1 MILLAIDTAA
11 SLCAACVYD
20 SEGGER
26 GRAVLD
32 IGKGHAER
40 LMDVIATALDEAGIG
55 YGDLDAVAVA
65 VGPGS
70 FTGVRVGVATA
81 RGFALALKIPAVGVT
96 TLEAI
101 AAEALR
107 AHPGTAVTA
116 AIDAGR
122 GQVYLQRFA
131 DDGTTIDGPAAFP
144 AGDAAALVG
153 DAAGGTVLTGSAA
166 SILGARLAIAADE
179 ATADIAT
186 YAQIA
191 ARRLADDP
199 EAAASPP
206 RPLYLRDADAKPQGA
221 FALPRK
227 AEP

>member
-26 GRAVLD
+26 GRAVFD

-96 TLEAI
+96 TLEAL
-101 AAEALR
+101 AAEALL
-107 AHPGTAVTA
+107 AHPGSAVIA

-131 DDGTTIDGPAAFP
+131 GDGKAVDEPAVLATE
-144 AGDAAALVG
+144 AAAALVR
-153 DAAGGTVLTGSAA
+153 DASEGKLLAGSAA
-166 SILGARLAIAADE
+166 RMLGGTLAVASDG

-186 YAQIA
+186 YA
-191 ARRLADDP
+191 RLAAGRLAANPSAGDDKP
-199 EAAASPP
+199 K
-206 RPLYLRDADAKPQGA
+206 PLYLRDADAKPQGA